1 MVETQNQLGDM
12 FTFRFF
18 FDIMLN
24 WAYTKGSMIEG
35 YNTEEVIV
43 CCQEYLKDKRG
54 IGLPDS
60 HHKGRLAEK

>member
-1 MVETQNQLGDM
+1 
-12 FTFRFF
+12 
-18 FDIMLN
+18 
-24 WAYTKGSMIEG
+24 MIEG